1 MLIFTDRV
9 KLHSGRGFNRI
20 TKDKCECGSGF
31 FDNIMP
37 AINFVKDNK
46 DLLSNVGKA
55 VGDVVTIGK
64 NTKQIVDS
72 IINKNEN
79 KNINFTPSES
89 LAFEHKKVKDI
100 IKRINKLNTTGS
112 GFAMT

>member
-31 FDNIMP
+31 IDDIVLP

-46 DLLSNVGKA
+46 DLLSNVGET
-55 VGDVVTIGK
+55 VGNVATIGK

-72 IINKNEN
+72 IINEN
-79 KNINFTPSES
+79 KNKNFTTNES

-112 GFAMT
+112 GFAMV